1 MTPRSSF
8 LYLSSDRSPGV
19 SPPWPISLWLPIG
32 AAVVLLLSAC
42 AASHH
47 ASAPSELGR
56 PTSSDALMARLAE
69 PGPIEFETVVA
80 ADWEVDR
87 SGMIN
92 LDHPTAQAAGLVD
105 GPEPIQIYFHVLR
118 HPTAGTFIVDSGLE
132 TGFLHPEGNP
142 RVGFL
147 IRQAMNT
154 DALRVRVTTAQ
165 WLAENGGRLDGVFL
179 THLHLDHI
187 MGLPD
192 VPANTPIYAGPGEPG
207 SSGFL
212 NAFTRGTTDRL
223 LEGVG
228 PIREWQ
234 FEPDPAGRFDGVIDV
249 FGDGS
254 VFALHVPG
262 HTPGSTAFAVRTTE
276 GPVLLL
282 GDATHTRWGWENGVE
297 PGTFS
302 ADQPRSAE
310 SLKHLLDLAASLPQ
324 MRVVPGH
331 QSLLDPVALA
341 TSPAR

>member
-1 MTPRSSF
+1 MNRCPRS
-8 LYLSSDRSPGV
+8 LDPSPGLNPV
-19 SPPWPISLWLPIG
+19 LPILLWTAFLA
-32 AAVVLLLSAC
+32 AAVLLGGC

-47 ASAPSELGR
+47 ESAPAALGGAV
-56 PTSSDALMARLAE
+56 SSDAMLARIAE
-69 PGPIEFETVVA
+69 PGPIDFETVVA
-80 ADWEVDR
+80 ADWVVDR

-92 LDHPTAQAAGLVD
+92 LDHPAAKAAGLVD

-132 TGFLHPEGNP
+132 TGFLEPAENP

-147 IRQAMNT
+147 IRQAMDT

-165 WLAENGGRLDGVFL
+165 WIAENGGRLDGVFL

-192 VPANTPIYAGPGEPG
+192 LPPGTPVYSGPGETAT
-207 SSGFL
+207 SGFL
-212 NAFTRGTTDRL
+212 NLFTRGTTDRL
-223 LEGVG
+223 LAGTG

-234 FEPDPAGRFDGVIDV
+234 FEPDPAGRFDGVLDV

-254 VFALHVPG
+254 LFALHVPG
-262 HTPGSTAFAVRTTE
+262 HTPGSTAFLVRTTD

-302 ADQPRSAE
+302 HDQPRSAT
-310 SLKHLLDLAASLPQ
+310 SLARLRTLAGGVPSL
-324 MRVVPGH
+324 RVFPGH
-331 QSLLDPVALA
+331 QRLEDPIAVADA
-341 TSPAR
+341 EAR